1 MLLNVEQIIGYF
13 AFSNNFYAE
22 LTNERNNCTDMYS
35 DFDKFFGNELKLFD
49 DLHIASVI
57 NNDTICVYNVSTI
70 IFSRDKAQDKCR
82 APNIKSLFNINLPFN
97 PNCNCSLFF
106 DRCTSILTISV
117 CSNEGQ
123 LYIIEIS
130 VFGECEYSF
139 TILTTRSFKTEL
151 SNLKL
156 LTQATKSLFLAC
168 NKLGVF
174 GIISNSTILKDEFL
188 PLFIKKNIF
197 TESLEIS
204 TFQIVKTT
212 VTDKNT
218 ENIYLITFSEK
229 NKELCLILIRFN
241 PAENNVYSSIID
253 RRTDIEIGINTDTHP
268 VISLLEGT
276 DHFVLLINNTVYLY
290 KILNFCDYNSENIN
304 LQLSSYLNLDFQ
316 QSGDKKKLLYPQ
328 VYCNKS
334 EIYIAR
340 AAFPGNIMNDYD
352 LCLPICEIHKIC
364 FNDRTSNNFPSNAH
378 LGNST
383 LVWSQGL
390 QNSFN
395 NTLDISDLKY
405 KLISNIEKLSNFE
418 EIINFLLC
426 RVIGECKSNTVV
438 AMAYNR
444 YLRFLES
451 IISKIVCKKK
461 HCELL
466 NILYS
471 TSKFEDLVNL
481 MKNVYI
487 YLDGKALI
495 NKEFETRI
503 KCKYDIEKIIF
514 LITPLHLLINY
525 FKNIGNYCIRIFS
538 DKDKTFLLSPISV
551 SVISSL
557 SRQELTKSSSISDN
571 CNSYLYISLEII
583 RNYLKLKYL
592 VLRIIF
598 NTNKTRL
605 EKHLFDLFN
614 FYISDGINNKIIV
627 CALIMELIE
636 VLSKKLTFMN
646 KLEDTINHYTSLNEI
661 FSPASNYINNF
672 NLIYYD
678 ILTQNFTTDELK
690 SLIQNIIQFF
700 VNLSPTSN
708 DEVLNFIGKSIKAD
722 HTDDVESFVL
732 TSVDKETNKYFKAS
746 NLEIMKVKN
755 TILILNIYSIIT
767 RNIFKYF
774 SWKNLIRNVNLT
786 YSCGVE
792 NILQFFSEDYSFL
805 NLGKYMVTGKLN
817 IITHN
822 CGRINEYHFI
832 PSVDQVYRVYLYYN
846 SIYKFFSSDVFI
858 DSGANDLSLYIF
870 SNKIFWELFL
880 NEFCSK
886 RVSQECNFQL
896 VDLVYDYLEQQ
907 IINGCFEH
915 NYTRYI
921 SYIIC
926 LLPYKSHTSDSS
938 LSILKQLISDIK
950 LVDEIIELIK
960 PKEDQNK
967 KNILEGFSCNEIKVI
982 YLISLIFRL
991 FNKSR
996 IKIYYN
1002 SIYFNL
1008 LEISINLICS
1018 CFSSCSPNQKIL
1030 INEIHK
1036 KYLIQYI
1043 YLSGNNIE
1051 DHSIVKL
1058 LNKSLLCFN
1067 SKNEKMLFLMVLWI
1081 KHYLSNKV
1089 EDKSELK
1096 FSTIAASVFATEL
1109 EEFYSLLI
1117 KIFWKK
1123 TKFLENTNSEAFLG
1137 FYSKGAFIVR
1147 SIYKFLMNEWKRGER
1162 YQEIVTLAYLNALDK
1177 YCDLFSYNN
1186 CTNALFPESWI
1197 EFILMNNSRYEEFDS
1212 FKIINEALENL
1223 SGIIQYFSSEK
1234 EVINADSE
1242 PLNIIISSLSTCI
1255 TYSSTKLLN
1264 QFNDRQYSDKPIC
1277 IPNVFFGIELPK
1289 IIYQNNYSEGIHH
1302 KVTFLPSIEYISYLK
1317 WYFVGINKLLTSDLT
1332 LAETYQHYI
1341 NFCKNIERYKNYLER
1356 NGIYFKPILNPHLF
1370 CSKNLVSLLSISI
1383 LELNYYL
1390 IINGYFETSYRLT
1403 QVANKF
1409 MNNYLKDYSSNL
1421 SNNRWIIFSN
1431 PLTQF
1436 IPNNIYKTIGFWM
1449 FTYCFFLSYNT
1460 IYFNSLVE
1468 YKNDFLMQTSGQKK
1482 KKLSYSSPDLK
1493 ITVFEEIL
1501 LQNAKLRNMQLL
1513 KGSDNLAFAININYW
1528 SSIIS
1533 RINHSPYFLQGVHI
1547 ALLVNER
1554 IYSAMNSDNPSDSAY
1569 TSILPI
1575 QLKKMYKDPEYL
1587 MKIIRSCSTSI
1598 GQHIQIFINV
1608 IENLL
1613 SFSFIDEALRF
1624 ITAIISDKQ
1633 IELPIYF
1640 VAKVRYLIKS
1650 SNNVNIKALS
1660 EKFESMIHKCI
1671 CIDALA

>member
-1 MLLNVEQIIGYF
+1 MLLNFEQIIGYF
-13 AFSNNFYAE
+13 AFSNNFDAE
-22 LTNERNNCTDMYS
+22 LTNERNNYSDMYS
-35 DFDKFFGNELKLFD
+35 NFDKFFGNELKLFD

-57 NNDTICVYNVSTI
+57 NNDTIYVYNVSNI
-70 IFSRDKAQDKCR
+70 LFSGERAQDQCR
-82 APNIKSLFNINLPFN
+82 AANIKSLLNINLPFS

-117 CSNEGQ
+117 SSNEGQ

-130 VFGECEYSF
+130 VFGGCEYSF

-168 NKLGVF
+168 NELGVF
-174 GIISNSTILKDEFL
+174 GIISNSAILKNELL

-204 TFQIVKTT
+204 AFQILKTT
-212 VTDKNT
+212 VIDKNT

-241 PAENNVYSSIID
+241 PAENNFYSSIID
-253 RRTDIEIGINTDTHP
+253 RRSDIEIGINKVTNP

-276 DHFVLLINNTVYLY
+276 DHFVLLINSTVYLY
-290 KILNFCDYNSENIN
+290 KILNFCDYNFENIN
-304 LQLSSYLNLDFQ
+304 LQLSSYLKLDFQ
-316 QSGDKKKLLYPQ
+316 QSGDKKKLSYPQ

-340 AAFPGNIMNDYD
+340 ATFSENITNYYD
-352 LCLPICEIHKIC
+352 ICLPICEIHKIYL
-364 FNDRTSNNFPSNAH
+364 NDSASDNFPSNAL

-383 LVWSQGL
+383 LVWSHGL

-395 NTLDISDLKY
+395 NTLDISDLKC
-405 KLISNIEKLSNFE
+405 KLISSIEKLSNFE
-418 EIINFLLC
+418 EIVNFLFS
-426 RVIGECKSNTVV
+426 RVIGECPSKTVV
-438 AMAYNR
+438 SMAYNR
-444 YLRFLES
+444 YLRFLEG
-451 IISKIVCKKK
+451 IISKIVDKEK

-471 TSKFEDLVNL
+471 TSKFKDLVNL

-487 YLDGKALI
+487 YLDGKVLI
-495 NKEFETRI
+495 NNEFETSV

-514 LITPLHLLINY
+514 LITPFHILINY

-557 SRQELTKSSSISDN
+557 SRQELNKSSSIFEN
-571 CNSYLYISLEII
+571 CNSYLNISLEII

-592 VLRIIF
+592 VFRIIF
-598 NTNKTRL
+598 YANKIKL
-605 EKHLFDLFN
+605 EKYLFDLFN
-614 FYISDGINNKIIV
+614 FYISNGINNKIIV

-636 VLSKKLTFMN
+636 AFYKKLTLIN
-646 KLEDTINHYTSLNEI
+646 KFEDTDNHYTSLNEI
-661 FSPASNYINNF
+661 FSPASNHINNF
-672 NLIYYD
+672 SLIYYD

-700 VNLSPTSN
+700 TNLSSISN
-708 DEVLNFIGKSIKAD
+708 DEVLNFIGKSIKVD
-722 HTDDVESFVL
+722 HTRDVECFL
-732 TSVDKETNKYFKAS
+732 LFSVDKKTNKYIKAS
-746 NLEIMKVKN
+746 NFEIMKVKN
-755 TILILNIYSIIT
+755 IILILNFCSIIT

-774 SWKNLIRNVNLT
+774 SWKNLIRNINSAH
-786 YSCGVE
+786 SCTVE
-792 NILQFFSEDYSFL
+792 HILQFFSEDYSFL
-805 NLGKYMVTGKLN
+805 NLGKYMVAGKLN
-817 IITHN
+817 IIARN
-822 CGRINEYHFI
+822 CERSNEYHFI
-832 PSVDQVYRVYLYYN
+832 PSFDQVYRVYLYYN

-858 DSGANDLSLYIF
+858 NSGANDLSSYIF
-870 SNKIFWELFL
+870 SNKIFWEPFL
-880 NEFCSK
+880 NDFCSK

-915 NYTRYI
+915 NYLRYI
-921 SYIIC
+921 SYIIR
-926 LLPYKSHTSDSS
+926 LLPYKNHTSDLS

-960 PKEDQNK
+960 PKEDQNQ
-967 KNILEGFSCNEIKVI
+967 KNLLEGFSCNKIKVI
-982 YLISLIFRL
+982 YLISLIFR
-991 FNKSR
+991 FFDNPR
-996 IKIYYN
+996 IKIYHN
-1002 SIYFNL
+1002 SVYFNL
-1008 LEISINLICS
+1008 LEISINLICA
-1018 CFSSCSPNQKIL
+1018 CFSSCSPDQKII

-1043 YLSGNNIE
+1043 YLSKNNIE
-1051 DHSIVKL
+1051 DHSVVKL
-1058 LNKSLLCFN
+1058 LNKSLSCFN
-1067 SKNEKMLFLMVLWI
+1067 SKHEKMLFLMVLWI
-1081 KHYLSNKV
+1081 KHYLSSKV
-1089 EDKSELK
+1089 ENESELR
-1096 FSTIAASVFATEL
+1096 FSTISKSIFATEL
-1109 EEFYSLLI
+1109 EELYSLLI
-1117 KIFWKK
+1117 NMFWKK
-1123 TKFLENTNSEAFLG
+1123 ARFLKDTNSEAFLG
-1137 FYSKGAFIVR
+1137 FYSKNAFVTR

-1162 YQEIVTLAYLNALDK
+1162 YQEIVTFAYLNALDK
-1177 YCDLFSYNN
+1177 YCDSFSYNN
-1186 CTNALFPESWI
+1186 CTNILFPESWI
-1197 EFILMNNSRYEEFDS
+1197 EFILRNNSLDEEFDS

-1234 EVINADSE
+1234 EVINMDSE
-1242 PLNIIISSLSTCI
+1242 PLNIIISSLSTYI
-1255 TYSSTKLLN
+1255 TYSSTKLFN
-1264 QFNDRQYSDKPIC
+1264 QFNNRQYSDKPIC
-1277 IPNVFFGIELPK
+1277 IPSNFFGIELPK
-1289 IIYQNNYSEGIHH
+1289 TIYQNNYSQEIHH
-1302 KVTFLPSIEYISYLK
+1302 KVTFLPSIEYISCLK
-1317 WYFVGINKLLTSDLT
+1317 WYFVGINKLLTSNLT
-1332 LAETYQHYI
+1332 LAETYQNFI
-1341 NFCKNIERYKNYLER
+1341 NFCKNIERYKNYLES
-1356 NGIYFKPILNPHLF
+1356 NGIYFKQILNPHLF
-1370 CSKNLVSLLSISI
+1370 CSKNLASLLNISI
-1383 LELNYYL
+1383 VDLNYYL

-1403 QVANKF
+1403 QVADKF
-1409 MNNYLKDYSSNL
+1409 INNFLRDYSSNL
-1421 SNNRWIIFSN
+1421 SNNRWITFSN

-1436 IPNNIYKTIGFWM
+1436 IPNNIYKTIGFWI
-1449 FTYCFFLSYNT
+1449 FTYSFFLSYNT

-1468 YKNDFLMQTSGQKK
+1468 YKNDFTTHISGQKK

-1513 KGSDNLAFAININYW
+1513 KGSDNLAFGININYW
-1528 SSIIS
+1528 SSIIN

-1554 IYSAMNSDNPSDSAY
+1554 IYGAMDGDNSSDS

-1575 QLKKMYKDPEYL
+1575 QLSKIYKDPEYL
-1587 MKIIRSCSTSI
+1587 LKIIRNCSTSI
-1598 GQHIQIFINV
+1598 DQHTHILINV

-1613 SFSFIDEALRF
+1613 SFSFIDEALRL

-1633 IELPIYF
+1633 IKLPIYLI
-1640 VAKVRYLIKS
+1640 AKVRYLIKS

-1660 EKFESMIHKCI
+1660 EKFESMIHKSI
-1671 CIDALA
+1671 FIDALA